1 MILLKKGSTII
12 YDNPIYIQNSFS
24 QVGKLEGEGPMGK
37 YFDVVCNDALFGA
50 QSWEE
55 AENRLV
61 KTTISGLLTKCS
73 LASNDIDFVFAG
85 DLLNQCVGS
94 SFGIKDF
101 DIPFYGLYGAC
112 STFVEGVSLG
122 ATYINSGFGK
132 KIIAIAS
139 SHFCSSEKQYRF
151 PLEYGGVR
159 TPTSQW
165 TVTGSGGVVLTDESS
180 NVKITSATVGKMVDM
195 GVTDANNMG
204 AAMAGAAADT
214 IYNHFNDMNI
224 DINYYDCIVTGD
236 LGSVGTK
243 LLRELLI
250 NKGMDIAN
258 FHKDTGMMIF
268 DSALQGT
275 KAGGSGCGCVAS
287 VFSSYFMSK
296 LIKGEYKKIF
306 VVGTG
311 ALMSPTTVQLGKP
324 IVGIAHG
331 VAFEGR

>member
-1 MILLKKGSTII
+1 MKKGSTII

-73 LASNDIDFVFAG
+73 LTSNDIDFVFAG

-122 ATYINSGFGK
+122 AAYINSGFGK

-165 TVTGSGGVVLTDESS
+165 TVTGSGSVVLTHESS

-258 FHKDTGMMIF
+258 SHKDTGMMIF

-275 KAGGSGCGCVAS
+275 KAGGSGCGGVAS

-296 LIKGEYKKIF
+296 LMKGE
-306 VVGTG
+306 
-311 ALMSPTTVQLGKP
+311 
-324 IVGIAHG
+324 
-331 VAFEGR
+331 